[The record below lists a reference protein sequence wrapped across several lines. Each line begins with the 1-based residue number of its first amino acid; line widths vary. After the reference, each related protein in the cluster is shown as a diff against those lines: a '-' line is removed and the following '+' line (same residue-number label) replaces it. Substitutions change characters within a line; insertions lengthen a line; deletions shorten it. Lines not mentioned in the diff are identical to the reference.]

1 MNGKDMLEWMNELD
15 DKAVTDA
22 DITPVKIKKHKGWKI
37 GFSVAAGVLAL
48 AVLTYV
54 LYPYIRGKKSTT
66 SPDSSVGDDPSVVT
80 QILKSYE
87 MASPNYPVSL
97 SIRSNGEKIE
107 EYAEY
112 YKDIVRTVLCD
123 TNGENKVF
131 SPLCMYMSLSMAA
144 EISDGNSR
152 QQILDVLHQPDIES
166 SRAAAKSIWLA
177 NYLNSS
183 EAKLLLA
190 NSLWMNSNWNFER
203 STLETLASE
212 YFASSYSGDPIDPN
226 YNNAYRDWLSEQ
238 TDGLLD
244 DYLSTAGLEPSM
256 VLTLVSAVNFS
267 GTWTEPFNTS
277 HEGVFHG
284 TDGDVQTTFIEG
296 AVSTY
301 TGEHFVSAKATL
313 EGNGSVRF
321 ILPEEGMTPEQL
333 LLDEELMEHMN
344 DISPK
349 WDTYEEPE
357 EDNGH
362 TPYPKLVMPNNIDIS
377 SQLAFTD
384 YLREMGI
391 TDVFED
397 TMSDFTPL
405 TQEGKGSLS
414 ISSIEHTTRVMIDN
428 IGCKAIALATVV
440 VGYGDEPIS
449 DNKVVLDRPYIFEIV
464 SETGLPL
471 FIGIVNNI

>member
-15 DKAVTDA
+15 DKALTDA
-22 DITPVKIKKHKGWKI
+22 DITPVKVKKHKGWKI
-37 GFSVAAGVLAL
+37 GLSVAAGVLAL

-87 MASPNYPVSL
+87 MASPKYPS
-97 SIRSNGEKIE
+97 GPTMKAPDKKMD

-123 TNGENKVF
+123 EDGENKVF

-144 EISDGNSR
+144 EISDGDSR
-152 QQILDVLHQPDIES
+152 QQILDALHQPDIES
-166 SRAAAKSIWLA
+166 SRADANAIWKA
-177 NYLNSS
+177 NYMNGSDI
-183 EAKLLLA
+183 KLLLA

-212 YFASSYSGDPIDPN
+212 YFASSYSGDPKDPN
-226 YNNAYRDWLSEQ
+226 YNSAYREWLSEQ

-244 DYLSTAGLEPSM
+244 DYLGTSGLEPSM
-256 VLTLVSAVNFS
+256 VLTLVSTVNFCGS
-267 GTWTEPFNTS
+267 WVAPFNHS
-277 HEGVFHG
+277 HEGIFHG
-284 TDGDVQTTFIEG
+284 TEGDVQTTFVEG
-296 AVSTY
+296 DVHTY
-301 TGEHFVSAKATL
+301 TGEHFVSAEAKL
-313 EGNGSVRF
+313 GWNGSVRF

-344 DISPK
+344 DSSPK
-349 WDTYEEPE
+349 WDKFEEPE
-357 EDNGH
+357 DYNGH
-362 TPYPKLVMPNNIDIS
+362 TPYPLLVMPNEIDIS
-377 SQLAFTD
+377 SRFTFTD

-391 TDVFED
+391 TDVFD
-397 TMSDFTPL
+397 VTAADFTPL
-405 TQEGKGSLS
+405 TKEGQGNLS
-414 ISSIEHTTRVMIDN
+414 ISSIEQTTRVMIDE
-428 IGCKAIALATVV
+428 IGCKAVSVTTTCIGT
-440 VGYGDEPIS
+440 GDDPIY

-464 SETGLPL
+464 SETGLPI
-471 FIGIVNNI
+471 FVGIVNNV